1 VMSRVKMMRRLER
14 GVTPAAAVVAAATP
28 RRIRVAARLTPNGMQ
43 HDGDLVV
50 IPATALA
57 RDDEP
62 RLEAVLPARDPTREP
77 AREPRPV
84 AVSASVVSFGTP
96 ERVESP

>member
-1 VMSRVKMMRRLER
+1 MQ
-14 GVTPAAAVVAAATP
+14 
-28 RRIRVAARLTPNGMQ
+28 Q

-50 IPATALA
+50 IPAAALA

-62 RLEAVLPARDPTREP
+62 RVEAALPAQERAPERTPERT
-77 AREPRPV
+77 REPRPV
-84 AVSASVVSFGTP
+84 AVSASVVSLGTP